1 MAGGFG
7 KVGGPKVEIEGENRR
22 GEGMPLCLVSLHSMD
37 LNLKHILSHR
47 SSTGLLLRTSSYGL
61 IF

>member
-1 MAGGFG
+1 MSDGLGFE

-37 LNLKHILSHR
+37 LNLKHILK
-47 SSTGLLLRTSSYGL
+47 SSFFYGVT
-61 IF
+61 IEN